1 MCPCFCQYTGPGGDS
16 EHGVVD
22 GDWRSKR
29 MWGPLESRNDYICAQ
44 SLNVWNAYIKGLRLT
59 SPGYPAR
66 PSARATA
73 RHVRVPPRH
82 VRPVRRRGRPPA
94 RHVIV

>member
-1 MCPCFCQYTGPGGDS
+1 VPLLLSTGPGGDS

-44 SLNVWNAYIKGLRLT
+44 SLNVWNAYIKGLREYMA
-59 SPGYPAR
+59 SWICPYPK
-66 PSARATA
+66 
-73 RHVRVPPRH
+73 
-82 VRPVRRRGRPPA
+82 
-94 RHVIV
+94 

>member
-29 MWGPLESRNDYICAQ
+29 MWGPLESRNAYIYAQ
-44 SLNVWNAYIKGLRLT
+44 SLNAWNAYIKRLRE
-59 SPGYPAR
+59 
-66 PSARATA
+66 
-73 RHVRVPPRH
+73 
-82 VRPVRRRGRPPA
+82 
-94 RHVIV
+94 